1 MFGYSKIGDS
11 ARNSVGNSAGNT
23 SLTCF
28 RNFYCFM
35 VAIKRSFAR
44 VGAAAVLLAV
54 ADTPAVAWAQSETD
68 SDIVDTY
75 IGIESPFRVIC
86 TSVNF
91 GVWFVPLG
99 DRGGDSVVNLF
110 VPSGTTNTDTNVT
123 GGGSARL
130 AAIEDKG
137 YDSPLAG
144 VCNVRGSLASN
155 TSEIT
160 ISFEDTSNQN
170 ISMVP
175 SAHIF
180 AQDLAAAETGATM
193 VANLTAPEADRTN
206 VRITNG
212 EAVFRVVGTL
222 SIPNNITRDNYGAYR
237 GATNATIIVDDGVGD
252 P

>member
-1 MFGYSKIGDS
+1 MFGYSNVGIGHPKRLINRES
-11 ARNSVGNSAGNT
+11 ATVSIV
-23 SLTCF
+23 L
-28 RNFYCFM
+28 
-35 VAIKRSFAR
+35 
-44 VGAAAVLLAV
+44 AAVLRSRLMALAV
-54 ADTPAVAWAQSETD
+54 LVSTPMLVMAQSETSEID

-75 IGIESPFRVIC
+75 IGIESPFRIIC
-86 TSVNF
+86 TSINF

-110 VPSGTTNTDTNVT
+110 VPANSTNTDTDVT

-155 TSEIT
+155 DTEIT
-160 ISFEDTSNQN
+160 ISFEGTSNQN

-175 SAHIF
+175 SSHIF
-180 AQDLAAAETGATM
+180 AQDLAAAQTGAIM
-193 VANLTAPEADRTN
+193 EANLSAPEAGRVN

-212 EAVFRVVGTL
+212 EAVFRVIGTL
-222 SIPNNITRDNYGAYR
+222 SIPNNLIRDNYGAYR
-237 GATNATIIVDDGVGD
+237 GTTNATIIVEDGV
-252 P
+252 